1 MYTKILV
8 PLDGSQISE
17 QILPYARLLAGA
29 FYIPVELLHVQGEEI
44 ALALT
49 PPQQDREYL
58 RKIAEE
64 HFSRSTKTRYSA
76 EMGKPAELI
85 VERAAV
91 DHSAIIAMATH
102 GMSGMRRWV
111 LGSTASKVVR
121 SAENPVLLVRP
132 VEAEPHQPVTL
143 KTLVVPLD
151 GSMLAEKIF
160 PHVIA
165 FAKALDLEIDLVR
178 VHRIPLESYTVGVG
192 LPTELLSEQRDAVR
206 NRVTE
211 YLDGRTQS
219 LEAEGLRRVNSFAME
234 GDAAS
239 EIIDAARKTAG
250 CMIAM
255 TTHGESGVKRWL
267 LGSVAEKVVQHSA
280 EPVLLIPPGMK

>member
-1 MYTKILV
+1 MYTNILV
-8 PLDGSQISE
+8 PLDGSKSSE

-29 FYIPVELLHVQGEEI
+29 FHIPVNLLHVQGEDI

-58 RKIAEE
+58 SKIAEE
-64 HFSRSTKTRYSA
+64 HFPRSTKIRYNA

-91 DHSAIIAMATH
+91 DHSTIIAMATH

-132 VEAEPHQPVTL
+132 FEAEPHQPILL
-143 KTLVVPLD
+143 KTLLVPLD
-151 GSMLAEKIF
+151 GSMVAEKIF

-165 FAKALDLEIDLVR
+165 LANALDLEANLVR
-178 VHRIPLESYTVGVG
+178 VHRTPLESYTVGVG
-192 LPTELLSEQRDAVR
+192 LPAGVFSEPRDAVQ
-206 NRVTE
+206 NPVME
-211 YLDGRTQS
+211 YLDGRAQS

-234 GDAAS
+234 GDAAG

-255 TTHGESGVKRWL
+255 TTHGESGIKRWL

-280 EPVLLIPPGMK
+280 APVLLIRPDMT